1 MHQMIKEYIVGLLLI
16 TRFTLQE
23 AIRRRLFLVIVVLT
37 SLLLVL
43 FIILFNAALQVNLAS
58 NPNVNRQLELLAGG
72 IFLTLPT
79 MWVVYLQCCIMT
91 IFLTVG
97 MISSEVEAG
106 TFSVIVPKPLRRAE
120 IVLGK
125 WLGYALILSVY
136 TALLFICYTGVIYW
150 KTGYWSTQALSA
162 LGMLELAM
170 LALLGFTTLGSAL
183 VPTMVNGAIVLI
195 LFVGAPIPGAVS
207 SIVNL
212 LTAAQG
218 VVPQQSDTLQNTTTV
233 VNLIMPPDVLWHGAA
248 YYLLPTSALDF
259 LPTQGYSA
267 GILDIPFISPQPIPI
282 ALLIWVAF
290 YCVIL
295 PVLAAWHFQC
305 RDL

>member
-1 MHQMIKEYIVGLLLI
+1 MDQLIKEHIVGLLLI

-23 AIRRRLFLVIVVLT
+23 AIRRRLFLVIVILT
-37 SLLLVL
+37 TLLLVL
-43 FIILFNAALQVNLAS
+43 FMLLFSAALQVDLRS
-58 NPNVNRQLELLAGG
+58 NSNVNPQLELLASG
-72 IFLTLPT
+72 IVLTLPT

-106 TFSVIVPKPLRRAE
+106 TFSVIVPKPLKRAK

-136 TALLFICYTGVIYW
+136 TALLFFCYTGIIYW
-150 KTGYWSTQALSA
+150 KTGYWSTQALGA
-162 LGMLELAM
+162 LGMLELAI
-170 LALLGFTTLGSAL
+170 LALMGFTTLGSAL

-195 LFVGAPIPGAVS
+195 LFVGAPISSTVS
-207 SIVNL
+207 SVINL
-212 LTAAQG
+212 ITTAQG
-218 VVPQQSDTLQNTTTV
+218 VVPQQSDTLQNITTV
-233 VNLIMPPDVLWHGAA
+233 VNLIMPPDALWHGAA
-248 YYLLPTSALDF
+248 YYLLPTAALDF

-267 GILDIPFISPQPIPI
+267 GILDIPFISPQPISIP
-282 ALLIWVAF
+282 LLIWVAF
-290 YCVIL
+290 YCIVLPIL
-295 PVLAAWHFQC
+295 AVWHFRY